1 LTSMLPWYVARAG
14 GIVAWA
20 LATASVLWGLA
31 FTSRALGRRP
41 RPAWLFDLH
50 RFLGGLALAF
60 TAVHVLAV
68 VADSYVRFTL
78 VNVLVPFTGHWH
90 PVAVAWGV
98 IALYLMLA
106 VELTALARSRLPRA
120 LWRRV
125 HYASFAVFGLATIHA
140 LAAGTDTTGAPF
152 RLAVIGSLALILPLA
167 AARGSRPSSKPA
179 TTATPARS
187 SRTVSP
193 ASQRTRPASPW
204 APPTSPASP
213 WAPPPRQ
220 AEPASPWRPPVSPW
234 APPSRPTA
242 PAGSPSRPTAPAGSK
257 RR

>member
-1 LTSMLPWYVARAG
+1 MSATLTWYVARAG

-20 LATASVLWGLA
+20 LATASVIWGLA
-31 FTSRALGRRP
+31 FTSRATGNRP

-50 RFLGGLALAF
+50 RVLGGLALAF

-78 VNVLVPFTGHWH
+78 VNLLVPFTGEWH

-98 IALYLMLA
+98 VALYLLLA

-125 HYASFAVFGLATIHA
+125 HYASFAVLGLTTIHA
-140 LAAGTDTTGAPF
+140 LTAGTETTTAPF
-152 RLAVIGSLALILPLA
+152 RLAVIGSLAVVAALTAARVSLARTKA
-167 AARGSRPSSKPA
+167 AAAPRA
-179 TTATPARS
+179 TGLGL
-187 SRTVSP
+187 P
-193 ASQRTRPASPW
+193 ASPWEPPASPW
-204 APPTSPASP
+204 APPGRSP
-213 WAPPPRQ
+213 
-220 AEPASPWRPPVSPW
+220 
-234 APPSRPTA
+234 RPTA
-242 PAGSPSRPTAPAGSK
+242 SAGSE

>member
-1 LTSMLPWYVARAG
+1 VTGTFPWYVARAG

-78 VNVLVPFTGHWH
+78 VNVLVPFSGKWH

-98 IALYLMLA
+98 IALYLLVA

-152 RLAVIGSLALILPLA
+152 RLAVIGSLALILTLA
-167 AARGSRPSSKPA
+167 VTRGSRPSSKPA
-179 TTATPARS
+179 TTAPAARTP
-187 SRTVSP
+187 RTAPP
-193 ASQRTRPASPW
+193 ASQRARPGSPWTPPASPW
-204 APPTSPASP
+204 APPDRPSQPGAPAG
-213 WAPPPRQ
+213 R
-220 AEPASPWRPPVSPW
+220 
-234 APPSRPTA
+234 PSRPTE
-242 PAGSPSRPTAPAGSK
+242 PAGSK

>member
-1 LTSMLPWYVARAG
+1 VTATFTWYVARAG

-20 LATASVLWGLA
+20 LATSSVLWGLA

-78 VNVLVPFTGHWH
+78 VNVLVPFTGKWH

-98 IALYLMLA
+98 IALYLLVA

-125 HYASFAVFGLATIHA
+125 HYGSFAVFGLATIHA
-140 LAAGTDTTGAPF
+140 LVAGTDTTGAPF
-152 RLAVIGSLALILPLA
+152 RLAVIGALVLIFTLA

-179 TTATPARS
+179 TTAPAARAARPARAP
-187 SRTVSP
+187 RTVPP
-193 ASQRTRPASPW
+193 ARQAEPATPWVPPASPW
-204 APPTSPASP
+204 APPGRPSHPPMPAG
-213 WAPPPRQ
+213 
-220 AEPASPWRPPVSPW
+220 RPYG
-234 APPSRPTA
+234 PTA
-242 PAGSPSRPTAPAGSK
+242 PAGSE

>member
-1 LTSMLPWYVARAG
+1 VALQLAGGPGGIGVSATLTWYVARAG

-31 FTSRALGRRP
+31 FTSRALGSRP

-68 VADSYVRFTL
+68 VADSYVRFTI
-78 VNVLVPFTGHWH
+78 VNLLVPFTGEWH

-98 IALYLMLA
+98 VALYLLLA

-125 HYASFAVFGLATIHA
+125 HYASFGVLGLATVHA
-140 LAAGTDTTGAPF
+140 LVAGTDTTGAPF
-152 RLAVIGSLALILPLA
+152 RLTVIASLAVIATLA
-167 AARGSRPSSKPA
+167 AARLSRARSKPA
-179 TTATPARS
+179 TAARAA
-187 SRTVSP
+187 REV
-193 ASQRTRPASPW
+193 QASPW
-204 APPTSPASP
+204 APPARPSSP
-213 WAPPPRQ
+213 WAS
-220 AEPASPWRPPVSPW
+220 PAAPWP
-234 APPSRPTA
+234 
-242 PAGSPSRPTAPAGSK
+242 SPSRPPEPAGSE